1 MAHHG
6 TATTNHHD
14 DHGTPTG
21 WRRWVYSTNH
31 NDIGIL
37 YLFYAVFAGLLSLFP
52 GQHLAA
58 NIAGKL
64 SGAAAGFVMH
74 KYFSFAGP
82 QADKTAQQALSYVLL
97 LSFNLM
103 LSSAMLWLLIDWLR
117 LNAYASRFCVDAIVI
132 GVSFLGSKL
141 WVYKAA

>member
-1 MAHHG
+1 M
-6 TATTNHHD
+6 TRKL
-14 DHGTPTG
+14 TG
-21 WRRWVYSTNH
+21 QIARYAMVGLLVLAL
-31 NDIGIL
+31 D
-37 YLFYAVFAGLLSLFP
+37 YAVFAGLLSLFP

-74 KYFSFAGP
+74 KYISFAGA

-97 LSFNLM
+97 LSFNLL

-117 LNAYASRFCVDAIVI
+117 LNAYASRLLVDGIVI
-132 GVSFLGSKL
+132 GISFLGSKL